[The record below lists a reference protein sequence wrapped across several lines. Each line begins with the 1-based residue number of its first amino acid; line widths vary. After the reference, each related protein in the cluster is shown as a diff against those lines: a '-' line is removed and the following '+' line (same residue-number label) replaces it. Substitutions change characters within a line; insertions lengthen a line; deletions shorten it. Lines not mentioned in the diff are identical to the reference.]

1 MVMLIQGPMVMW
13 MIMLSQTIRRKTYIT
28 ILLIIAANTNDNR
41 NYIPIL
47 IADCYV
53 MELLTKIIKWLY
65 KAKGQFFA
73 LCNE

>member
-28 ILLIIAANTNDNR
+28 IVLIIAANTNDNR

-47 IADCYV
+47 ITDCYV
-53 MELLTKIIKWLY
+53 MELLTNKHKMIV
-65 KAKGQFFA
+65 QS
-73 LCNE
+73 